1 MSDRPLNFFA
11 LFDLPVGF
19 AIDPEILNARYRD
32 LLAVTH
38 AERLAAADDPDPDPD
53 ASARATR
60 MLDDAYRI
68 LRDPL
73 TRAEYLLGLRDD
85 PALPELA
92 AADGGENGLIFLME
106 RMELRETLAEA
117 ASCADPDTAVARVLT
132 QLAEESAALDKT
144 LQGLFAD
151 PSPENLRLARE
162 IVRQLRF
169 LGTCRRDAED
179 RRPGPPL
186 HD

>member
-1 MSDRPLNFFA
+1 MLDRPLNFFA

-19 AIDPEILNARYRD
+19 AIDPEVLNARYRD

-38 AERLAAADDPDPDPD
+38 AERLAAADDADPE
-53 ASARATR
+53 AEAAARATR
-60 MLDDAYRI
+60 TLDAAYRT

-85 PALPELA
+85 RALPELA
-92 AADGGENGLIFLME
+92 AEDGGENGLIFLME

-132 QLAEESAALDKT
+132 QLAEQGAALDKT

-151 PSPENLRLARE
+151 PSPENLRLAHE

-169 LGTCRRDAED
+169 LGSCRRDAED
-179 RRPGPPL
+179 RRIGPPC
-186 HD
+186 DD